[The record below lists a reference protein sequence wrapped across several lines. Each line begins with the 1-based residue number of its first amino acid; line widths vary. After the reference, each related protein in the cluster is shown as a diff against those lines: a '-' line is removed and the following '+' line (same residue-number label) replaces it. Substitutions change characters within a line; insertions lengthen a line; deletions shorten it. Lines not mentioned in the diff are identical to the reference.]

1 MPIDSETRRDLRRLA
16 HHLKPVVIVAERG
29 LEESVLNE
37 IERALSDHE
46 LIKVKL
52 AINDRLARASTA
64 SEICSATGA
73 DKVVDIG
80 KISVLFRPNPS
91 AKPQLSNLQ
100 RPVSTGKP
108 SLVGAVPAQRKT
120 ASKGKAAPKG
130 KAAAK
135 GRAPAKRKAPVQRE
149 PASRPGA
156 ARSSSSTS
164 DGPRSGNARPTRATS
179 GGARSA
185 GARSTGARSGGSARR
200 KPTQTR

>member
-1 MPIDSETRRDLRRLA
+1 MTMDSETRRDLRRLA

-52 AINDRLARASTA
+52 AINDREARASTA
-64 SEICSATGA
+64 NEICAFTGA
-73 DKVVDIG
+73 DKVADIG

-100 RPVSTGKP
+100 RPISTSKP
-108 SLVGAVPAQRKT
+108 SALSTVPAQRT
-120 ASKGKAAPKG
+120 PV
-130 KAAAK
+130 
-135 GRAPAKRKAPVQRE
+135 AKRKVTAKRKPAPRSGS
-149 PASRPGA
+149 ASSGA
-156 ARSSSSTS
+156 ARSS
-164 DGPRSGNARPTRATS
+164 
-179 GGARSA
+179 GARSS
-185 GARSTGARSGGSARR
+185 GARSSGARSGGPARR